1 MSLKC
6 GIVGL
11 PNVGKSTLFNAL
23 GSAKAEAANYPFCTI
38 EPNVGVV
45 EIPDLRLHKLAEIMK
60 SQRTVPASTQIV
72 DIAGIVKG
80 ASKGEG
86 LGNQFLHHIREVDA
100 IVHLVRC
107 FENED
112 IIHVDG
118 SVNPE
123 RDIEVIN
130 TELLLA
136 DIQSLEKR
144 IDKDQ
149 RAAKSGD
156 KEARKNMEIFEG
168 LRAHMNEGKPARSF
182 VVDPSD
188 AHRIGQL
195 FLLSYK
201 PILYVA
207 NSTGKPKEAKHVE
220 QVQAIAA
227 RENAK
232 FTQIDCA
239 LESEIA
245 QLPESERAEYLQGLG
260 IEEPGLHRFIRAA
273 FDLLGLI
280 TYYTLGPKE
289 ARSWTIS
296 VGTKAPQAAGVIHSD
311 FERGFICAE
320 CYRSDDLLKLGSEVK
335 IKEAGLY
342 RQEGK
347 EYVVQ
352 MGDVL
357 LFRFNV

>member
-45 EIPDLRLHKLAEIMK
+45 EVPDSRLHQLASIMK
-60 SQRTVPASTQIV
+60 SQRVVPASTQIV

-112 IIHVDG
+112 IVHVDG

-130 TELLLA
+130 TELLLS
-136 DIQSLEKR
+136 DLQTLEKR

-149 RAAKSGD
+149 RIAKSGD

-168 LRAHMNEGKPARSF
+168 LRNHLNAGQPARSF
-182 VVDPSD
+182 PIDPSD
-188 AHRIGQL
+188 THRLTQL
-195 FLLSYK
+195 FLLTLK
-201 PILYVA
+201 PVLYVA
-207 NSTGKPKEAKHVE
+207 NSTGKPEEKAHVE
-220 QVQAIAA
+220 KVKAIAA
-227 RENAK
+227 KEKAQ
-232 FTQIDCA
+232 FTEIDCA
-239 LESEIA
+239 LEAEIA
-245 QLPESERAEYLQGLG
+245 QLPESERKEYLQGMGL
-260 IEEPGLHRFIRAA
+260 EEPGLHRFIRAT
-273 FDLLGLI
+273 FQLLGLI
-280 TYYTLGPKE
+280 TYYTCGPKE
-289 ARSWTIS
+289 TRSWTIS
-296 VGTKAPQAAGVIHSD
+296 TGTKAPQAAGVIHSD
-311 FERGFICAE
+311 FEKGFICAE
-320 CYRSDDLLKLGSEVK
+320 CYKSDDLVKLGSEQK
-335 IKEAGLY
+335 IKENGLY

-347 EYVVQ
+347 EYTVQ
-352 MGDVL
+352 PGDVL

>member
-45 EIPDLRLHKLAEIMK
+45 EIPDLRLQKLAGIMK
-60 SQRTVPASTQIV
+60 SQRTVPATTQIV

-136 DIQSLEKR
+136 DIQTLEKR

-207 NSTGKPKEAKHVE
+207 NSTGKPEEAKYVD
-220 QVQAIAA
+220 QVKAIAA
-227 RENAK
+227 KEKAK

-245 QLPESERAEYLQGLG
+245 QLPENERAEYLQGLG

-273 FDLLGLI
+273 FELLGLI

-320 CYRSDDLLKLGSEVK
+320 CYRSDDLLNMGSETK

-347 EYVVQ
+347 DYVVQ

>member
-1 MSLKC
+1 MSLRC

-45 EIPDLRLHKLAEIMK
+45 NVPDPRLEKIASIIQA
-60 SQRTVPASTQIV
+60 QRTVYANTQIV

-86 LGNQFLHHIREVDA
+86 LGNKFLSHIREVDA

-107 FENED
+107 FQNDD
-112 IIHVDG
+112 IVHVDG
-118 SVNPE
+118 SVNPA
-123 RDIEVIN
+123 RDMEVIN

-136 DIQSLEKR
+136 DLESLEKR
-144 IDKDQ
+144 IDKD
-149 RAAKSGD
+149 RRMVKAGD
-156 KEARKNMEIFEG
+156 KEARKNMEIFEP
-168 LRAHMNEGKPARSF
+168 LQKHMNDGKPARSF
-182 VVDPSD
+182 PIDPAD
-188 AHRIGQL
+188 VPRLQPL
-195 FLLSYK
+195 FLLTAK

-207 NSTGKPKEAKHVE
+207 NSSGKADEQQFVDVVAKVAADEGARYVVLDCSLEA
-220 QVQAIAA
+220 
-227 RENAK
+227 
-232 FTQIDCA
+232 
-239 LESEIA
+239 EIA
-245 QLPESERAEYLQGLG
+245 QLPESERGEFLAGMGL
-260 IEEPGLHRFIRAA
+260 EEPGLHRFIRAA

-280 TYYTLGPKE
+280 TYYTAGVKE
-289 ARSWTIS
+289 ARAWTIHK
-296 VGTKAPQAAGVIHSD
+296 GTKAPGAAGVIHSD

-320 CYRSDDLLKLGSEVK
+320 AYKSDDLLQMGSEQK

-352 MGDVL
+352 PGDVL